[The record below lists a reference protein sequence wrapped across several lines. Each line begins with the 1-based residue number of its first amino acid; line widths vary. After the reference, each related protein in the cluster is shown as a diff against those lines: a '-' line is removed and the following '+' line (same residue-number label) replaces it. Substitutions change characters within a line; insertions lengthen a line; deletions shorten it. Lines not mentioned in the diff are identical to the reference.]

1 MDPESQVRLEGF
13 FRTGG
18 SGRKDA
24 QEELD
29 EEIFGEG
36 GCPEWDFGISCT
48 ISWSTRQCH
57 PLFGTHNLNG
67 FSSCGC
73 WSCFSIAFFLGK
85 QEEISRPLRD
95 RLRNPATDGSWK
107 SVSWR
112 GCSEWG
118 HSTGIL
124 WSANPPSID
133 LWGLLSK
140 RAALE
145 IFHLHRDHC
154 SLHGVI
160 KVLPYVT
167 SVLHWLR
174 KAKPTC
180 HEICRAG
187 NLSAGTPVLQ
197 APSFFLL
204 SFAVGEWRLE
214 PRSCNLCKSQ
224 RVCRLPVLIR

>member
-145 IFHLHRDHC
+145 IDLGLLLWLAQPGMTVACCRPGPAGRSWVHC
-154 SLHGVI
+154 
-160 KVLPYVT
+160 
-167 SVLHWLR
+167 
-174 KAKPTC
+174 
-180 HEICRAG
+180 
-187 NLSAGTPVLQ
+187 
-197 APSFFLL
+197 
-204 SFAVGEWRLE
+204 
-214 PRSCNLCKSQ
+214 
-224 RVCRLPVLIR
+224 VCRHRCRRGSVRPSLCQVT